1 MLNMLSNL
9 YYIKIDKKLKIW
21 AQIFL
26 FIILFA
32 LVQTTSS
39 PNSSPPQKRGMPN
52 VFFVDSRNL

>member
-1 MLNMLSNL
+1 MLNMLSNSCHK
-9 YYIKIDKKLKIW
+9 KIDEKLKIW

-39 PNSSPPQKRGMPN
+39 PNSSPPQKRGMPR
-52 VFFVDSRNL
+52 VFLYLL